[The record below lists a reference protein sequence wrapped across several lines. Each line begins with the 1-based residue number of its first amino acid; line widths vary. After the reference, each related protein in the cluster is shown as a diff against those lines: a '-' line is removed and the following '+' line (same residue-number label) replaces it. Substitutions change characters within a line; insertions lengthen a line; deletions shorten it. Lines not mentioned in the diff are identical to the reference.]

1 MRHSALLLPAQ
12 KPCWKE
18 KVQKTLN
25 ENLDAVEDVF
35 HSGSPCCNLA
45 STQCRAVVNVVE
57 MWAVAGCPISDVT
70 WYTVNCLH
78 S

>member
-1 MRHSALLLPAQ
+1 MRHSALLLPFQ

-35 HSGSPCCNLA
+35 HSGGLFCNLDN
-45 STQCRAVVNVVE
+45 TECCAVVNVVE
-57 MWAVAGCPISDVT
+57 MWAVADRPI
-70 WYTVNCLH
+70 
-78 S
+78 